1 LRGSTGRF
9 AQRFRA
15 KRHGTTLATGRRRI
29 SEDAVK
35 CLTPFAVAA
44 LIFSGTA
51 ALAQQNNDQPAIF
64 RSGANLVALNVTVT
78 DAKKQFVSGLTQEDF
93 AVYEDG
99 VAQQLRFFEARQVP
113 LDLIVLIDTSSSM
126 RDKMSV
132 VHEAAVGFLKTMRPV
147 DRGAVVAF
155 NDGVDVL
162 QPLTSELPALEQ
174 AVRSTQAKG
183 STSLHNALYIA
194 LKQFGRASA
203 ADGELRRQAIA
214 VLSDGEDTSSL
225 ISFDDVLALARK
237 SGVSIYT
244 IALHSKYSSAR
255 SSQPTQRYF
264 STADFS
270 MKSLAQETGAQSFF
284 PMEVSELKGIYASI
298 AQELAS
304 QYAMAYSP
312 ANSRP
317 DGRYRRIVVRV
328 TDRPELQLR
337 TRSGY
342 TAEALRSAASFNE
355 R

>member
-1 LRGSTGRF
+1 M
-9 AQRFRA
+9 
-15 KRHGTTLATGRRRI
+15 
-29 SEDAVK
+29 K
-35 CLTPFAVAA
+35 CLAICAVSA
-44 LIFSGTA
+44 LVLSGTS
-51 ALAQQNNDQPAIF
+51 ALAQQSDPPAVF
-64 RSGANLVALNVTVT
+64 RSGANLVSLNVTVT
-78 DAKKQFVSGLTQEDF
+78 DARKQFVSGLTQGDF
-93 AVYEDG
+93 AIYEDG
-99 VAQQLRFFEARQVP
+99 VQQQLRFFEARHVP
-113 LDLIVLIDTSSSM
+113 IDLIVLIDTSSSM

-132 VHEAAVGFLKTMRPV
+132 VHEAAVGFLKTIRER

-162 QPLTSELPALEQ
+162 QPLTSDLPSLEQ

-194 LKQFGRASA
+194 LKQFGRAA
-203 ADGELRRQAIA
+203 NADGELRRQAIA

-225 ISFDDVLALARK
+225 ISFDDVLALAKK

-244 IALHSKYSSAR
+244 IGLHSKYSTAR
-255 SSQPTQRYF
+255 SNAPAARYF

-284 PMEVSELKGIYASI
+284 PLDVSELKGNYAGI

-304 QYAMAYSP
+304 QYSMAYSP

-317 DGRYRRIVVRV
+317 DGRFRRIVVRV
-328 TDRPELQLR
+328 MERPELQLR

-342 TAEALRSAASFNE
+342 TAEAIRSAASFNQ

>member
-1 LRGSTGRF
+1 MRRDPVTRLAVCAIT
-9 AQRFRA
+9 ALVLA
-15 KRHGTTLATGRRRI
+15 GT
-29 SEDAVK
+29 S
-35 CLTPFAVAA
+35 
-44 LIFSGTA
+44 
-51 ALAQQNNDQPAIF
+51 ALAQQSADQSAVF

-78 DAKKQFVSGLTQEDF
+78 DAKKQFVSGLTQADF

-99 VAQQLRFFEARQVP
+99 VQQPLRFFESRQVP

-132 VHEAAVGFLKTMRPV
+132 VHEAAVGFLKSMKEG

-162 QPLTSELPALEQ
+162 QELTSDLPALEQ
-174 AVRSTQAKG
+174 AVRSTQARG

-194 LKQFGRASA
+194 LKQFGRAA
-203 ADGELRRQAIA
+203 KTEGELRRQAIA

-237 SGVSIYT
+237 SGVGIYT
-244 IALHSKYSSAR
+244 IGLHSKYSGAR
-255 SSQPTQRYF
+255 SGSPAGPRYF

-270 MKSLAQETGAQSFF
+270 MKSLAQETGAQAFF
-284 PMEVSELKGIYASI
+284 PLDASELKGVYGNI
-298 AQELAS
+298 AQELAN
-304 QYAMAYSP
+304 QYAMAYAP

-328 TDRPELQLR
+328 MERPELQLR

-342 TAEALRSAASFNE
+342 TAEAVRSAASFNQ

>member
-1 LRGSTGRF
+1 MKCFTVSAIFALTLTG
-9 AQRFRA
+9 
-15 KRHGTTLATGRRRI
+15 T
-29 SEDAVK
+29 S
-35 CLTPFAVAA
+35 
-44 LIFSGTA
+44 
-51 ALAQQNNDQPAIF
+51 ALAQRPADPPAVF
-64 RSGANLVALNVTVT
+64 RSGANLVALNVTVM
-78 DAKKQFVSGLTQEDF
+78 DPKKQFVSGLTQGDF

-99 VAQQLRFFEARQVP
+99 VQQQLRFFEARQVP

-126 RDKMSV
+126 RDKMNV
-132 VHEAAVGFLKTMRPV
+132 VHEAAVGFLKTMKDG

-162 QPLTSELPALEQ
+162 QALTTDLSALEQ

-194 LKQFGRASA
+194 LKQFGRTTK
-203 ADGELRRQAIA
+203 ADGDLRRQAIA

-225 ISFDDVLALARK
+225 ISFDDVLALAKK
-237 SGVSIYT
+237 SGVGIYT
-244 IALHSKYSSAR
+244 IALHSKYSGVR
-255 SSQPTQRYF
+255 GGTPTTRYF

-284 PMEVSELKGIYASI
+284 PLDVSQLKGIYANI

-304 QYAMAYSP
+304 QYSLAYSP

-328 TDRPELQLR
+328 MDRPELQLR

-342 TAEALRSAASFNE
+342 TAEAVRSAASFNQ

>member
-1 LRGSTGRF
+1 M
-9 AQRFRA
+9 
-15 KRHGTTLATGRRRI
+15 KRLAVC
-29 SEDAVK
+29 AVS
-35 CLTPFAVAA
+35 A
-44 LIFSGTA
+44 LALSGTP
-51 ALAQQNNDQPAIF
+51 ALAQQTADPPAVF
-64 RSGANLVALNVTVT
+64 RSGANLVSLNVTVT
-78 DAKKQFVSGLTQEDF
+78 DPKKQFVSGLTQGDF

-99 VAQQLRFFEARQVP
+99 VQQNVRFFEARQVP
-113 LDLIVLIDTSSSM
+113 IDLIVLIDTSSSM

-132 VHEAAVGFLKTMRPV
+132 VHEAATGFLKSIRDR

-162 QPLTSELPALEQ
+162 QPLTSDVPALER
-174 AVRSTQAKG
+174 AVRSTQARG

-194 LKQFGRASA
+194 LKQFGRSA
-203 ADGELRRQAIA
+203 NADGELRRQAIA

-225 ISFDDVLALARK
+225 ISFDDVLALAKK

-244 IALHSKYSSAR
+244 IGLHSKYSGARNSA
-255 SSQPTQRYF
+255 PAGPRYF
-264 STADFS
+264 STADFA

-284 PMEVSELKGIYASI
+284 PLDVADLKGIYANI

-304 QYAMAYSP
+304 QYSMAYSP

-328 TDRPELQLR
+328 MERPELQLR

-342 TAEALRSAASFNE
+342 TAEAIRSAASFNE

>member
-1 LRGSTGRF
+1 
-9 AQRFRA
+9 
-15 KRHGTTLATGRRRI
+15 
-29 SEDAVK
+29 
-35 CLTPFAVAA
+35 
-44 LIFSGTA
+44 
-51 ALAQQNNDQPAIF
+51 
-64 RSGANLVALNVTVT
+64 VTVT
-78 DAKKQFVSGLTQEDF
+78 DSKKQFVSGLTQEDF
-93 AVYEDG
+93 SVYEDG
-99 VAQQLRFFEARQVP
+99 IPQQLRFFEARQVP
-113 LDLIVLIDTSSSM
+113 LDLIVLIDTGSSM

-162 QPLTSELPALEQ
+162 QPLTADFAALEQ
-174 AVRSTQAKG
+174 AVRSTQARG
-183 STSLHNALYIA
+183 STSLHNALYVA
-194 LKQFGRASA
+194 LKQFGRAA
-203 ADGELRRQAIA
+203 RADGELRRQAIA

-225 ISFDDVLALARK
+225 VSFDDVLALARK

-244 IALHSKYSSAR
+244 IGLHSKYSGGRNSAAA
-255 SSQPTQRYF
+255 TQRYF

-270 MKSLAQETGAQSFF
+270 MKSLAQETGARSFF
-284 PMEVSELKGIYASI
+284 PLEVSELKGIYGSI

-304 QYAMAYSP
+304 QYAMAYAP

-317 DGRYRRIVVRV
+317 DGRYRRIIVRV

>member
-1 LRGSTGRF
+1 M
-9 AQRFRA
+9 
-15 KRHGTTLATGRRRI
+15 
-29 SEDAVK
+29 K
-35 CLTPFAVAA
+35 CCTVCAFCA
-44 LIFSGTA
+44 LILAGTS
-51 ALAQQNNDQPAIF
+51 ALAQQAADPPAVF
-64 RSGANLVALNVTVT
+64 RSGANLVALNVTVM
-78 DAKKQFVSGLTQEDF
+78 DPKKQFVSGLTQGDF

-99 VAQQLRFFEARQVP
+99 VQQQLRFFEARQVP

-126 RDKMSV
+126 RDKMNV
-132 VHEAAVGFLKTMRPV
+132 VHEAAVGFLKTMKDG

-162 QPLTSELPALEQ
+162 QALTSDVSALEQ

-194 LKQFGRASA
+194 LKQFGRATKS
-203 ADGELRRQAIA
+203 DGDLRRQAIA

-225 ISFDDVLALARK
+225 ISFDDVLALAKR

-244 IALHSKYSSAR
+244 IALHSKYSGVRGGA
-255 SSQPTQRYF
+255 PTTPRYF

-284 PMEVSELKGIYASI
+284 PLEVSELKGIYANI

-304 QYAMAYSP
+304 QYSLAYSP
-312 ANSRP
+312 ANSRS

-328 TDRPELQLR
+328 MDRPELQLR

-342 TAEALRSAASFNE
+342 TAEAIRSAASFNQ

>member
-1 LRGSTGRF
+1 
-9 AQRFRA
+9 
-15 KRHGTTLATGRRRI
+15 
-29 SEDAVK
+29 VK
-35 CLTPFAVAA
+35 CLPQFAVAA
-44 LIFSGTA
+44 LVLSGSP
-51 ALAQQNNDQPAIF
+51 ALAQQSAEPSTVF

-78 DAKKQFVSGLTQEDF
+78 DAKKQFVSGLTQGDF

-99 VAQQLRFFEARQVP
+99 VPQQLRFFEARQVP

-162 QPLTSELPALEQ
+162 QELTSDLPALEQ
-174 AVRSTQAKG
+174 AVQSTQARG

-194 LKQFGRASA
+194 LKQFGRAA
-203 ADGELRRQAIA
+203 RVEGDLRRQAIA

-237 SGVSIYT
+237 SGVGIYT
-244 IALHSKYSSAR
+244 IALHSKYAGARNGAPSS
-255 SSQPTQRYF
+255 QRYF

-284 PMEVSELKGIYASI
+284 PVEVSELKGIYASI

-304 QYAMAYSP
+304 QYSIAYSP

-328 TDRPELQLR
+328 TERPELQLR

-342 TAEALRSAASFNE
+342 TAEVVRTAASFNE